1 MEKEIQAYI
10 VDVHGRVIFPGTLK
24 FSGKKITS
32 IKYDESAKGCNQYIM
47 PGFVDAHIHIESSML
62 VPSEF
67 AKIAVR
73 HGTVATVSDP
83 HEIANVLGVEG
94 VQYMIDDGKKTPLK
108 FNFGAPS
115 CVPATNFE
123 SAGAT
128 INSRA
133 IESLLKSKDI
143 KYLAEMMNWP
153 GVLYGDAEVKKK
165 ILAAK
170 TLNKPIDGH
179 APGLKG
185 EQARKYA
192 SAGISTDHECVELE
206 EARDK
211 LEAGM
216 KIQIREGSAAKNYEA
231 LAPLIKTNPESL
243 MFCTD
248 DSHPHELIDYHMD
261 KFVHRSIEN
270 GDDIFNVIKI
280 ASINPINHYK
290 LDVGQLR
297 VGDYADFIIV
307 DSITDFNIIA
317 TYIDGEKVAENGKE
331 LFTTPKAEI
340 VNKFNCTK
348 KHTSFFDV
356 DYQPEDKI
364 RCIVAHDGQL
374 ITSTEV
380 HEYKSFKR
388 NDVLKM
394 TVVNRYEDTD
404 PSIAFIK
411 GFGLFKGAIAS
422 TVAHD
427 SHNIVAVGTSDYEIY
442 KAVNKVIDMKGG
454 ICIVSHDETNSLEL
468 PIAGLMTNE
477 NGEIVAEQYQ
487 KLLDKAKEY
496 GSQLHDPYM
505 TLSFMALLVI
515 PQLKLSDKGLF
526 DGSTFK
532 FTDLLVK

>member
-1 MEKEIQAYI
+1 MEKVIQGYI

-24 FSGKKITS
+24 YKGKKITS
-32 IKYDESAKGCNQYIM
+32 IKYDESAKGSGQYIM
-47 PGFVDAHIHIESSML
+47 PGFVDAHIHIESTML
-62 VPSEF
+62 APTEF

-83 HEIANVLGVEG
+83 HEIANVLGAEG
-94 VQYMIDDGKKTPLK
+94 VKYMIEDGKKTPFK

-123 SAGAT
+123 SAGD
-128 INSRA
+128 A
-133 IESLLKSKDI
+133 IDSKGVEKLLRSDDI

-153 GVLYGDAEVKKK
+153 GVLHGDAEVIKK
-165 ILAAK
+165 IDAAK
-170 TLNKPIDGH
+170 RLNKPVDGH

-185 EQARKYA
+185 SDARKYA

-206 EARDK
+206 EAKDK

-231 LAPLIKTNPESL
+231 LAPLIKTDPESL

-248 DSHPHELIDYHMD
+248 DSHPHELINYHMD
-261 KFVHRSIEN
+261 KFVHRSIKN

-280 ASINPINHYK
+280 ASINTINHYN

-297 VGDYADFIIV
+297 EGDDADFIIV
-307 DSITDFNIIA
+307 DSITDFNVIA
-317 TYIDGEKVAENGKE
+317 TYINGEKVAENGKE

-340 VNKFNCTK
+340 VNKFNCSK

-356 DYQPEDKI
+356 EFKADDKI

-374 ITSTEV
+374 ITSTEI
-380 HEYKSFKR
+380 HEYKSFKE

-394 TVVNRYEDTD
+394 TVVNRYKDAE
-404 PSIAFIK
+404 PAIGFIK
-411 GFGLFKGAIAS
+411 GFGLTRGAIAS

-427 SHNIVAVGTSDYEIY
+427 SHNIVAVGTSDFEIY
-442 KAVNKVIDMKGG
+442 KAVNKVIEMKGG
-454 ICIVSHDETNSLEL
+454 ICIVCNDESNYLEL

-477 NGEIVAEQYQ
+477 NGKAVAEQYE
-487 KLLDKAKEY
+487 KLLGKAEEY

-526 DGSTFK
+526 DGSTFN
-532 FTDLLVK
+532 FTDLVVK

>member
-24 FSGKKITS
+24 FRGKKITS

-192 SAGISTDHECVELE
+192 SAGISTDHECVELD

-248 DSHPHELIDYHMD
+248 DSHPHELVDYHMD

-340 VNKFNCTK
+340 INKFNCTK

-364 RCIVAHDGQL
+364 RCIIAHDGQL

-388 NDVLKM
+388 NDILKM

-404 PSIAFIK
+404 PSIGFIK

-427 SHNIVAVGTSDYEIY
+427 SHNIVAVGSSDFEIY

-454 ICIVSHDETNSLEL
+454 ICIVSDDETNSLEL

-477 NGEIVAEQYQ
+477 NGEVVAEQYQ

-526 DGSTFK
+526 DGATFK

>member
-1 MEKEIQAYI
+1 MEKKIQAYI
-10 VDVHGRVIFPGTLK
+10 VDVHGRVIFPGTLT
-24 FSGKKITS
+24 FEGKKITS

-62 VPSEF
+62 VPTEF

-83 HEIANVLGVEG
+83 HEIANVLGVKG
-94 VQYMIDDGKKTPLK
+94 VKYMIEDGKKTPLK

-128 INSRA
+128 IDSKDV
-133 IESLLKSKDI
+133 EELLKSNDI

-153 GVLYGDAEVKKK
+153 GVLHGDPEVKQK
-165 ILAAK
+165 IFAAK
-170 TLNKPIDGH
+170 KLKKPVDGH

-185 EQARKYA
+185 SQARNYA

-206 EARDK
+206 EAKDK

-216 KIQIREGSAAKNYEA
+216 KIQIREGSAAKNYDA
-231 LAPLIKTNPESL
+231 LAPLIKTDPESL

-261 KFVHRSIEN
+261 KFVHRSIQN

-280 ASINPINHYK
+280 ASVNPINHYN

-297 VGDYADFIIV
+297 VGDYADFIVV
-307 DSITDFNIIA
+307 DSITDFNILA
-317 TYIDGEKVAENGKE
+317 TYINGEKVAENGKE
-331 LFTTPKAEI
+331 LFTTPKAEV
-340 VNKFNCTK
+340 VNKFNCSK
-348 KHTSFFDV
+348 KPSSFFDTNFKE
-356 DYQPEDKI
+356 DDKI

-380 HEYKSFKR
+380 HEYKSFKE

-394 TVVNRYEDTD
+394 TVVNRYEDAD

-411 GFGLFKGAIAS
+411 GFGMKKGAIAS

-427 SHNIVAVGTSDYEIY
+427 SHNIVAVGTSDFEIY

-454 ICIVSHDETNSLEL
+454 ICIVSNDESNLLEL

-477 NGEIVAEQYQ
+477 NGEVVAEQYQ
-487 KLLDKAKEY
+487 QLLNKAKEY
-496 GSQLHDPYM
+496 GSELHDPYM

-526 DGSTFK
+526 DGAEFK
-532 FTDLLVK
+532 FTDLIVK